1 MNPDEKVCLNCSTP
15 LTGKFCSDCGQKQIE
30 PNERTLKHFVYQFL
44 GSAFFL
50 ENNFAK
56 NLWYLVVHP
65 GKLPLDFIE
74 GRRKRWMPP
83 FSLFLLINL
92 FYFWFSPLTDL
103 NLGLHEQVNQP
114 HHISWA
120 GKLVNNKLEREG
132 VTFEEYADRYAEKST
147 GYSNSLIILH
157 IPIFAFFLSLIY
169 FRKRYFFVDHFIYAL
184 YFLAFILFVGLVQT
198 GMIYMLIGW
207 LGFGREVFTWT
218 GITLALVVL
227 TYTFASLRKTYYQTT
242 GWAAAA
248 VLPVFVVFVLTHF
261 MYRTILFLIIFSV
274 T

>member
-1 MNPDEKVCLNCSTP
+1 M
-15 LTGKFCSDCGQKQIE
+15 
-30 PNERTLKHFVYQFL
+30 YQFV

-56 NLWYLVVHP
+56 NLWNLVAHP

-103 NLGLHEQVNQP
+103 NLRLQEQVTQF
-114 HHISWA
+114 HHVGWA
-120 GKLVNNKLEREG
+120 DKLVNNKLEREDIS
-132 VTFEEYADRYAEKST
+132 FDEYATRYNKKST

-169 FRKRYFFVDHFIYAL
+169 FRMRYFFVDHFIYAL
-184 YFLAFILFVGLVQT
+184 YFFAFILFVGLAQSGV
-198 GMIYMLIGW
+198 IYMLIDW
-207 LGFGREVFTWT
+207 LGFGREVFSWM
-218 GITLALVVL
+218 GIILAFVAL
-227 TYTFASLRKTYYQTT
+227 TYMFASLKRTYYQPT
-242 GWAAAA
+242 GWAVAA
-248 VLPVFVVFVLTHF
+248 VLPVFVAFALTHF
-261 MYRTILFLIIFSV
+261 IYRTILFLIIFAV